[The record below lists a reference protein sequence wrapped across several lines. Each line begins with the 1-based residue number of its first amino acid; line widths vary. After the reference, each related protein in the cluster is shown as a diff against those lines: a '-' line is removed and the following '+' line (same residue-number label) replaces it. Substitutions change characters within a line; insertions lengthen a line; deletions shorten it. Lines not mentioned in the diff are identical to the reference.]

1 MCFNTSI
8 IFYSQG
14 GNMKKKQMLLTVV
27 MVLAVFAALTTAAAA
42 DTIAGDRTISP
53 TSLPAG
59 NTFTVTVDVTVT
71 GTVYGPVLN
80 EDIPAGWT
88 VTSAGASYSAAE
100 TTWIWLDEVTAGTK
114 TVIYEVTVPTGTAA
128 GNYPVTGTV
137 LATVGGETIGPD
149 GVTGNNLVTVIDGG
163 TGETDTI
170 AGDRTISPPSL
181 PAGNTFTVTV
191 DVIVTGTVYGPV
203 LNEDIPAGW
212 TVTEVANAGASYSA
226 AETTWM
232 TVVYD
237 VTVPTG
243 TANGDYPVTG
253 TVLATVGGSGIGP
266 YSVTGDDG
274 VTVADNTQD
283 TSHDDATGSAPSGSG
298 SDETPK
304 PGPLPDVTMP
314 ESEEDASPTPSL
326 TPATTQTTAPPATTI
341 KKPDAE
347 PKEGFIPGFEAAFVI
362 AGLLVVAYLVR
373 RRR

>member
-1 MCFNTSI
+1 
-8 IFYSQG
+8 
-14 GNMKKKQMLLTVV
+14 MKEKQMFGLLTVV
-27 MVLAVFAALTTAAAA
+27 MVLAVFAALTPAAAA
-42 DTIAGDRTISP
+42 DTIAADRTIDP
-53 TSLPAG
+53 TSLQAG
-59 NTFTVTVDVTVT
+59 DTFRVTVDVTVT

-80 EDIPAGWT
+80 EDVPAGWT
-88 VTSAGASYSAAE
+88 VTEVNNAGASYSAAE
-100 TTWIWLDEVTAGTK
+100 TKWIWLDEVTAGTK
-114 TVIYEVTVPTGTAA
+114 TVIYDVTVPTGTTP
-128 GNYPVTGTV
+128 GGYPVTGTV
-137 LATVGGETIGPD
+137 LATVGGETIGPY
-149 GVTGNNLVTVIDGG
+149 GVTGNNLVTVTDGG
-163 TGETDTI
+163 VGDTDTI
-170 AGDRTISPPSL
+170 AADRTIDPTSL
-181 PAGNTFTVTV
+181 QAGETFRVTV
-191 DVIVTGTVYGPV
+191 DVTITGTVFGPV
-203 LNEDIPAGW
+203 LNEDVPAGW
-212 TVTEVANAGASYSA
+212 TVTPVDNAGATYQADGTKWLWSGGQ
-226 AETTWM
+226 TGTK
-232 TVVYD
+232 TVIYD

-283 TSHDDATGSAPSGSG
+283 TSHDGATGSAPSGSG

-341 KKPDAE
+341 KKPGAE